1 MTNIGPTQTMEPPGH
16 KPLVVNMVIVGWFEE
31 HTHTRDRKP
40 LREEEEGIG
49 IASNE
54 IEVKGA
60 DPATPG
66 SLRRTGRGGT
76 LAMHFMGTCSLARL

>member
-16 KPLVVNMVIVGWFEE
+16 KPLVVNAVVVGWFEE

-66 SLRRTGRGGT
+66 SLRRDRARWHVGDAFRG
-76 LAMHFMGTCSLARL
+76 